1 MNIHRSVMRRSK
13 YGFIVGRYHI
23 AHAGSD
29 AGTQYMC
36 APYVVGNQ
44 LVHPKTPRPMW
55 VEGICR
61 IVYVIDI
68 NELSIEINS

>member
-1 MNIHRSVMRRSK
+1 MRRSK

-44 LVHPKTPRPMW
+44 LVHPNPPDPCGSRGY
-55 VEGICR
+55 VE
-61 IVYVIDI
+61 
-68 NELSIEINS
+68 